1 MADTDDIEEI
11 TLARPKKASSDEPEP
26 ECPPC
31 KSGAPAWMATFAD
44 MATLLMAFFVL
55 LLSFANTS
63 VPKYKNISGSMQMA
77 FGVQTLIPVVEP
89 PEAKNLI
96 ATQYMTAEVQQT
108 PVQTIEEQRTDEP
121 QPVDPE
127 LDRDVAPA
135 DSQTND
141 AVEMLETALADQIA
155 AGKISISVTNQTV
168 TLNLLDPDSLEAD
181 NSPDNQPSA
190 GQISAELL
198 DVFAAVVETAEQ
210 TSADI
215 EVMSAVALESE
226 AQVESDS
233 ALAQSNA
240 RSEAD
245 NQYETIRRNLANEIR
260 SGLASV
266 SRDGDNIIIRLAEQG
281 SFTSGNA
288 ELQQTFL
295 PLLESVATSLSG
307 SSGSISVEGHT
318 DNVSM
323 AQGGR
328 YRTNW
333 DLSSARA
340 AAVADYILGR
350 SQFDSGQ
357 ISVSGYAD
365 TRPIADNETALGR
378 AQNRRIEIIVTDQ

>member
-1 MADTDDIEEI
+1 MADTEEIEEI
-11 TLARPKKASSDEPEP
+11 TLARPKKASSDEPAP
-26 ECPPC
+26 DCPPC
-31 KSGAPAWMATFAD
+31 KGGAPAWMATFAD

-63 VPKYKNISGSMQMA
+63 QPKFKNVSGSMQMA
-77 FGVQTLIPVVEP
+77 FGVQTLIPIVEP
-89 PEAKNLI
+89 PDAQNLI
-96 ATQYMTAEVQQT
+96 ATQYMTAEVEQT

-127 LDRDVAPA
+127 LNRDVAPA

-245 NQYETIRRNLANEIR
+245 NQYETIRRNLANEIQ

-281 SFTSGNA
+281 SFASGNA

-295 PLLESVATSLSG
+295 SLLDRVATSLSG

-318 DNVSM
+318 DDVNLVP
-323 AQGGR
+323 GGR
-328 YRTNW
+328 YRSNW
-333 DLSSARA
+333 ELSSARA

>member
-1 MADTDDIEEI
+1 
-11 TLARPKKASSDEPEP
+11 
-26 ECPPC
+26 
-31 KSGAPAWMATFAD
+31 
-44 MATLLMAFFVL
+44 
-55 LLSFANTS
+55 
-63 VPKYKNISGSMQMA
+63 
-77 FGVQTLIPVVEP
+77 
-89 PEAKNLI
+89 
-96 ATQYMTAEVQQT
+96 
-108 PVQTIEEQRTDEP
+108 VQTIEEQRTDEP

-295 PLLESVATSLSG
+295 QLLVSVATSLSG

>member
-1 MADTDDIEEI
+1 MADTEEIEEI
-11 TLARPKKASSDEPEP
+11 TLARPKKASSDEPAP
-26 ECPPC
+26 DCPPC
-31 KSGAPAWMATFAD
+31 KGGAPAWMATFAD

-63 VPKYKNISGSMQMA
+63 QPKFKNVSGSMQMA
-77 FGVQTLIPVVEP
+77 FGVQTLIPIVEP
-89 PEAKNLI
+89 PDAQNLI
-96 ATQYMTAEVQQT
+96 ATQYMTAEVEQT

-127 LDRDVAPA
+127 LNRDVAPA

-141 AVEMLETALADQIA
+141 AVEMLEKALADQIA
-155 AGKISISVTNQTV
+155 AGKVSIIVENQTV

-198 DVFAAVVETAEQ
+198 DVFAAVVQTSEQ

-215 EVMSAVALESE
+215 EVISFEALESE
-226 AQVESDS
+226 AQVGRAPANDELS
-233 ALAQSNA
+233 ARAT
-240 RSEAD
+240 AD
-245 NQYETIRRNLANEIR
+245 NQYETIRSNLASEIQ

-281 SFTSGNA
+281 SFASGNA

-295 PLLESVATSLSG
+295 SLLDRVATSLSG

-318 DNVSM
+318 DDVNLVP
-323 AQGGR
+323 GGR
-328 YRTNW
+328 YRSNW
-333 DLSSARA
+333 ELSSARA
-340 AAVADYILGR
+340 AAVADYILTR

-365 TRPIADNETALGR
+365 TRPIADNESALGR
-378 AQNRRIEIIVTDQ
+378 AQNRRIEIIVTSQ